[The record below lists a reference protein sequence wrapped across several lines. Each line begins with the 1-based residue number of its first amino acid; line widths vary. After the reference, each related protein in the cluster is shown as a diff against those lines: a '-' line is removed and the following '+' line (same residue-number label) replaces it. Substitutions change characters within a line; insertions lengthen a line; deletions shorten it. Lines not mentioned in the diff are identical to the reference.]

1 MLIVMYQIATDAAMK
16 TNAFCQTANSPKH
29 PATSIADD
37 STATIVSSVYII
49 ALVSLF
55 ICTPL

>member
-1 MLIVMYQIATDAAMK
+1 MLIVMYQIATDAISHTK
-16 TNAFCQTANSPKH
+16 TFCHAAKPPKH
-29 PATSIADD
+29 PATSIVDD
-37 STATIVSSVYII
+37 STATIVSSVYMI

>member
-1 MLIVMYQIATDAAMK
+1 V
-16 TNAFCQTANSPKH
+16 
-29 PATSIADD
+29 DD
-37 STATIVSSVYII
+37 STATIVSSVYMI